1 MRKILVVDDVEASR
15 YYLEALLRGH
25 DYDVFAAG
33 NGAEALALA
42 RKEMVDLII
51 SDILM
56 PVMDGFEFCR
66 RCKQDDSLA
75 DIPFIFYT
83 ATYVDSRDEAFG
95 LSLGA
100 EYYLIKPLEP
110 DYLMGIFRD
119 VLERSEREPSRLT
132 GIPSEKDSLYLR
144 EHNEA
149 LVRKLEAKMLQLE
162 HANQHL
168 VRELSERRQAESRLR
183 RFHAA
188 MENADECILISDST
202 GIIEY
207 VNPAFQKTLGVL
219 RENAVGQRLDTLCG
233 CRQGG
238 AVFGTIS
245 EDSVRDVPW
254 KGDLLCK
261 SKDGRRVEF
270 AATVSPIADPNGEIT
285 GFVATMQDMTVQRNL
300 EYQLAQAQKMEAI
313 GTLAGGIAHDF
324 NNILAPIFGFAE
336 ISLLEIP
343 KDSRVHHYLEQ
354 ILTSSQRAKELVR
367 QILTF
372 SRKSEQTHMPVQ
384 ASILVKEALKLL
396 RSTLP
401 ASIEIRQ
408 DIQPDASN
416 STIIADPTQVHQVLM
431 NLCANAEHSMRERE
445 GILEIGMANIDIRA
459 DSPVAY
465 QDLKPGPYLRLSV
478 SDTGHGMDEEVLKR
492 IFDPYFT
499 TKGPDEGTGLGLAVV
514 FGIVKSV
521 GGSVGVSSE
530 PGKGTTFEV
539 FFPRSDIAA
548 KSADEP
554 ATPLPVGKSRI
565 LVVDDET
572 GLLEVLK
579 TMLTELGYQVT
590 TSENGA
596 EALEILRADPAG
608 YDLVITDQTM
618 PKMQG
623 TELAR
628 EILGIRADI
637 PIILS
642 TGFSKAVD
650 EKKAECMGIRGL
662 LMKPVTW
669 RDLAETVKR
678 TLANPVPRP
687 SR

>member
-1 MRKILVVDDVEASR
+1 LSKILVVDDVDASR
-15 YYLEALLRGH
+15 YYLEALLKGH
-25 DYDVFAAG
+25 GYEVFPAG
-33 NGAEALALA
+33 NGAEGIALA
-42 RKEMVDLII
+42 RREMVDLIV

-66 RCKQDDSLA
+66 QCKQDSSIA
-75 DIPFIFYT
+75 HIPFVFYT
-83 ATYVDSRDEAFG
+83 ATYVDSRDEALG

-110 DYLMGIFRD
+110 DQLMKVFRE
-119 VLERSEREPSRLT
+119 VLENRERESPEQPA
-132 GIPSEKDSLYLR
+132 IPGDEDTIYLR

-149 LVRKLEAKMLQLE
+149 LIRKLEDKMLQLE
-162 HANQHL
+162 HANQRL
-168 VRELSERRQAESRLR
+168 EQELSERRQADSRLR

-188 MENADECILISDST
+188 MENADECIIIADSH
-202 GIIEY
+202 GVIEY
-207 VNPAFQKTLGVL
+207 VNPSFEKTLGVVKD
-219 RENAVGQRLDTLCG
+219 AAAGQRLDTLCG

-238 AVFGTIS
+238 AVLGTIR
-245 EDSVRDVPW
+245 EDSARDMPW
-254 KGDLLCK
+254 KGDLICR
-261 SKDGRRVEF
+261 SMDGRRVEF
-270 AATVSPIADPNGEIT
+270 AASISPIADPNGEIS
-285 GFVATMQDMTVQRNL
+285 GFVATMQDMTVQRSL

-354 ILTSSQRAKELVR
+354 ILASSQRAKELVR

-372 SRKSEQTHMPVQ
+372 SRKSEKAHMPVQ
-384 ASILVKEALKLL
+384 ASILIKESLKLL

-401 ASIEIRQ
+401 ATIEIRRE
-408 DIQPDASN
+408 IHPDASKT
-416 STIIADPTQVHQVLM
+416 TIIADPTQVHQVLM
-431 NLCANAEHSMRERE
+431 NLCANAEHAMRETG
-445 GILEIGMANIDIRA
+445 GILEIGLANVDILP
-459 DSPVAY
+459 DSPAVY
-465 QDLKPGPYLRLSV
+465 QDLERGSYLRLSV
-478 SDTGHGMDEEVLKR
+478 SDTGHGMSEEVLKR

-521 GGSVGVSSE
+521 GGSVNVASE

-539 FFPRSDIAA
+539 FFPRSEVAA
-548 KSADEP
+548 ESADEAAP
-554 ATPLPVGKSRI
+554 PLPVGKGRI
-565 LVVDDET
+565 LVVDDEK

-579 TMLTELGYQVT
+579 AMLTQLGYQVT
-590 TSENGA
+590 TSDNGA
-596 EALEILRADPAG
+596 DALEKLRANAVA

-623 TELAR
+623 TDLAR
-628 EILGIRADI
+628 EILKIRTDI

-642 TGFSKAVD
+642 TGFSKTVD
-650 EKKAECMGIRGL
+650 EKKAESMGIRGL

-669 RDLAETVKR
+669 RDLAETVKKALR
-678 TLANPVPRP
+678 
-687 SR
+687 